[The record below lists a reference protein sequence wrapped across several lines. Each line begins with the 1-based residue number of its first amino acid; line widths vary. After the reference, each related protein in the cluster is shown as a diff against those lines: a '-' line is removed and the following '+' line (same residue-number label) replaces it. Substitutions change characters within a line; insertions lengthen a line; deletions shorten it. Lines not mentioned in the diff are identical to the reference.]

1 MLFYDMKL
9 RTRKSVRMR
18 STNIHTTIASQDE
31 PAHQEPFLRVVPI
44 LASALLMGAGVGFV
58 LASILTLTLALHVS
72 LGPWWIA
79 TAQAHGH
86 VQLYGWAGLFVVGVA
101 LHFLPLLRGTPLVMP
116 RLVPWILAALVAGL
130 LLRVLSQPLFLV
142 TGSRVWA
149 ILLIVSGVLE
159 CAALVAVV
167 SLLGM
172 TVRRGPRLATRPAF
186 LGVLP
191 FLVGAFC
198 ALGITS
204 CINLVSVVQASMSMG
219 LVPTTTDNLNV
230 TLGLFGFLIPMALA
244 MSAQSLPMYAGLE
257 AFPRRILWPLAGVYF
272 SGLVLTSV
280 GMLAGSQQSAWPG
293 VLNGLGMLLM
303 GIVLLIFISVF
314 MRMMR
319 TRGSLPEKVVR
330 LAPSPEVA
338 IQNYQKRISVER
350 NTYGPFVALV
360 ASAYIWALL
369 GSVLLIVDGLP
380 MLFGQT
386 PFFAIDAIRHSLA
399 AGFITLLICGISPRM
414 IPGFSGG
421 KIASPALVGATL
433 WLGNTAALLRVG
445 SLLLATVLAT
455 ISFAGSS
462 LYSILF
468 GLSGPVGLAL
478 AICLA
483 VNLWPALWPQVIDPQ
498 SANM

>member
-1 MLFYDMKL
+1 MKSTSSNTTVSKAAKQ
-9 RTRKSVRMR
+9 TR
-18 STNIHTTIASQDE
+18 
-31 PAHQEPFLRVVPI
+31 QESFSRVAPI

-58 LASILTLTLALHVS
+58 LATILTLALALHVS

-86 VQLYGWAGLFVVGVA
+86 VQLYGWAGLFVLGVA
-101 LHFLPLLRGTPLVMP
+101 LHFLPRLRGTPLAMP
-116 RLVPWILAALVAGL
+116 RLIPWLLAALVAGL
-130 LLRVLSQPLFLV
+130 LLRALSQPLFMV
-142 TGSRVWA
+142 TGSHVWA
-149 ILLIVSGVLE
+149 IILIASGVLE
-159 CAALVAVV
+159 CIALVTVV
-167 SLLGM
+167 FQLGI
-172 TVRRGPRLATRPAF
+172 TARRGPVLATRPAF
-186 LGVLP
+186 LGVFP
-191 FLVGAFC
+191 FLIGAFS
-198 ALGITS
+198 ALGIAS
-204 CINLVSVVQASMSMG
+204 CVNLVNVVQASMTVG
-219 LVPTTTDNLNV
+219 LVPATTDDLNV

-257 AFPRRILWPLAGVYF
+257 AFPRRLLWPVAGVYF
-272 SGLVLTSV
+272 SGLVLACA
-280 GMLAGSQQSAWPG
+280 GMLAGSLHTAWPG
-293 VLNGLGMLLM
+293 AINGLGMLSM

-314 MRMMR
+314 LRMMR

-330 LAPSPEVA
+330 LAPSPEAVK
-338 IQNYQKRISVER
+338 QNYQKRVSAER

-369 GSVLLIVDGLP
+369 GSVLLIVDGLS

-386 PFFAIDAIRHSLA
+386 PFFTIDAIRHSLA

-421 KIASPALVGATL
+421 KIASPVLVGATL

-455 ISFAGSS
+455 ITFSGGS
-462 LYSILF
+462 LYTILF

-483 VNLWPALWPQVIDPQ
+483 VNLWPALWP
-498 SANM
+498 

>member
-1 MLFYDMKL
+1 MK
-9 RTRKSVRMR
+9 
-18 STNIHTTIASQDE
+18 STNSNTTLSKTARITR
-31 PAHQEPFLRVVPI
+31 QETFSRVAPI
-44 LASALLMGAGVGFV
+44 LTSALLMGAGVGFV
-58 LASILTLTLALHVS
+58 LATILTLALALHVS
-72 LGPWWIA
+72 LGSWWIA

-86 VQLYGWAGLFVVGVA
+86 VQLYGWAGLFVLGVA
-101 LHFLPLLRGTPLVMP
+101 LHFLPRLRGTPLVMP

-130 LLRVLSQPLFLV
+130 LLRALSQPLFLA

-149 ILLIVSGVLE
+149 ILLIASGVLE
-159 CAALVAVV
+159 CAALVTVV
-167 SLLGM
+167 SQLGM
-172 TVRRGPRLATRPAF
+172 TAQRGPVLATRPAF
-186 LGVLP
+186 LGV
-191 FLVGAFC
+191 FLFLAGAFS
-198 ALGITS
+198 ALVIAS
-204 CINLVSVVQASMSMG
+204 CVNLVSVVQASILVG
-219 LVPTTTDNLNV
+219 LVPATTDNLNV

-257 AFPRRILWPLAGVYF
+257 AFPRRILWPMAGVYF
-272 SGLVLTSV
+272 LGLVLVSV
-280 GMLAGSQQSAWPG
+280 GMLASSQQTAWPG
-293 VLNGLGMLLM
+293 VLNGAGMLLV

-319 TRGSLPEKVVR
+319 TRGSLPEKVAR
-330 LAPSPEVA
+330 LAPSPKAA
-338 IQNYQKRISVER
+338 IRNYQKRVSVER

-369 GSVLLIVDGLP
+369 GSILLIVDGLF

-386 PFFAIDAIRHSLA
+386 PFFAIDAIRHSLTV
-399 AGFITLLICGISPRM
+399 GFITLLICGISPRM

-421 KIASPALVGATL
+421 KIASPALVSATL

-455 ISFAGSS
+455 ISFAGNS

-468 GLSGPVGLAL
+468 GLSGPLGLAL

-483 VNLWPALWPQVIDPQ
+483 VNLWPALWPKRINPQ
-498 SANM
+498 SSNM